1 MSAADHPTVEDTAAD
16 DAPPPATAHARHDD
30 APLTTTEAATLFA
43 DLAALPAVVLAVS
56 GGPDST
62 ALLVLAARW
71 RAALAAG
78 PRLVAATVDHG
89 LRSGSGDEALAV
101 GRLAGELGIAHHI
114 LRWTGEKP
122 AAGLQAAARAARYRL
137 LAVAA
142 REAGA
147 RHVLTGHT
155 RDDQAETVLFRL
167 ARGSGLAGLAG
178 MARVAPLPLP
188 AGGER
193 STREARRVRGRLETT
208 ARTAAPHPDPLP
220 AGDDR
225 EPALLLV
232 RPFLDIPKARLV
244 ATLAAAG
251 IACADDPSNRDPRF
265 TRSRLRALLPGLA
278 AEGLT
283 APRLARLADRMRR
296 ADAALEAAVERLAAD
311 LAVADLAGFG
321 LAGGDGVV
329 RLDAAGWAR
338 APAELRLRLLGRLID
353 RVGHEGPVELGKLE
367 TVADALAAAVVATAI
382 TAAGGGPESAA
393 RFRRTLAGAT
403 VTLAGGRLSVAPAP
417 PRRSG
422 GNAASAG
429 PNPTET

>member
-1 MSAADHPTVEDTAAD
+1 M
-16 DAPPPATAHARHDD
+16 
-30 APLTTTEAATLFA
+30 TTTEAATLFA

-89 LRSGSGDEALAV
+89 LRPGSGDEALAV
-101 GRLAGELGIAHHI
+101 GRLAGDLGIAHHI

-188 AGGER
+188 AG
-193 STREARRVRGRLETT
+193 
-208 ARTAAPHPDPLP
+208 
-220 AGDDR
+220 DDR

-232 RPFLDIPKARLV
+232 RPFLDVPKARLV

-422 GNAASAG
+422 GNAASVG

>member
-1 MSAADHPTVEDTAAD
+1 MSAADHPTVDDTAAD
-16 DAPPPATAHARHDD
+16 NAPPPATAHARHDD

-89 LRSGSGDEALAV
+89 LRPGSGDEALAV
-101 GRLAGELGIAHHI
+101 GRLAGDLGIAHHI

-188 AGGER
+188 AG
-193 STREARRVRGRLETT
+193 
-208 ARTAAPHPDPLP
+208 
-220 AGDDR
+220 DDR

-232 RPFLDIPKARLV
+232 RPFLDVPKARLV

-422 GNAASAG
+422 GNAASVG